1 MNVLFWTGLGFL
13 LGSMPFSVWLG
24 RIFLQTDIRTYG
36 DGNPGAT
43 NAWRAGGWR
52 LGLPVLLLDFL
63 KGAVPVGLANFVVGV
78 SGWGLV
84 PTALAP
90 VVGHAFSPF
99 LRFQGGKAVAVT
111 FGIWTG
117 LTLAEAPLILG
128 LLVTVFLLMLDSNDW
143 AVIFSMLAFLGYLLL
158 RTADFFLLTIW
169 LGNMLIICWKYRFD
183 LQTRPRPRSWLLHLL
198 RRDVE

>member
-1 MNVLFWTGLGFL
+1 MNALFWTGLGFL
-13 LGSMPFSVWLG
+13 LGSIPFSVWLG

-52 LGLPVLLLDFL
+52 LGLPALLLDYF
-63 KGAVPVGLANFVVGV
+63 KGAIPVSLANFGAGV

-84 PTALAP
+84 ATALAP
-90 VVGHAFSPF
+90 VAGHAFSPF

-117 LTLAEAPLILG
+117 LTLAEAPLVLG
-128 LLVTVFLLMLDSNDW
+128 LLMAVFLLVLDSNDW

-158 RTADFFLLTIW
+158 RPVEFFSLAIW
-169 LGNMLIICWKYRFD
+169 AGNMLIIWWRYRSD
-183 LQTRPRPRSWLLHLL
+183 LQTRPRLRPWLLHLL
-198 RRDVE
+198 R